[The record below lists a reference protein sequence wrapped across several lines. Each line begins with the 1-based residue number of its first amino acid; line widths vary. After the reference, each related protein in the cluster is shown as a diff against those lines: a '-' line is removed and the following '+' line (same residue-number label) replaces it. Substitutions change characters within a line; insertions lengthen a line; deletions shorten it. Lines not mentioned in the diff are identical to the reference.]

1 MKPQLFSTPL
11 QRLNRVRARKQNPVK
26 RPNSVQSC
34 IQRFVIFRRRKR
46 NQRQKLGGCAST
58 LQFHADFAA
67 LRLSASD
74 DDNFSSERRVGD
86 VSHVGGSPL
95 QECSAPRL
103 P

>member
-1 MKPQLFSTPL
+1 MKPKLVSTPL
-11 QRLNRVRARKQNPVK
+11 QRLNRVRARKKNPIK
-26 RPNSVQSC
+26 RLDTLQHH
-34 IQRFVIFRRRKR
+34 IQRFAILRRRKR
-46 NQRQKLGGCAST
+46 NQRQQPGYCASHVQ
-58 LQFHADFAA
+58 LLANFGA

-74 DDNFSSERRVGD
+74 DDYFSSERRVGD

>member
-11 QRLNRVRARKQNPVK
+11 QRLNRVRARKKNPIK
-26 RPNSVQSC
+26 RRDSVQHH
-34 IQRFVIFRRRKR
+34 IQRFVILRRRKR
-46 NQRQKLGGCAST
+46 NQRQKLGCCPSS
-58 LQFHADFAA
+58 LQFLADFAA
-67 LRLSASD
+67 LRLCASD
-74 DDNFSSERRVGD
+74 DGNFSSERRVGD